1 MVLIRDGHVEPL
13 ALVVGV
19 TRLRSPH
26 RRITLVWDSGGY
38 ADPLVDWA
46 HKRADHALRFVVQYN
61 RSPAKPCPSGGQHQE
76 QLAQAVHGH
85 VPLAASRLL
94 RAVPALPVGADGQG
108 RPQGP

>member
-1 MVLIRDGHVEPL
+1 MEPL

-85 VPLAASRLL
+85 VPLAAGRRDRESTIIAVGVRLQ
-94 RAVPALPVGADGQG
+94 AYTSDQIGF
-108 RPQGP
+108 